1 MREIGIR
8 RRLAMKHFGILALL
22 LGVFFP
28 SFGHGAAVRIA
39 DEPMTIGGLT
49 CAVLPSYGSNWSG
62 ARIK

>member
-1 MREIGIR
+1 MK
-8 RRLAMKHFGILALL
+8 RLGILALL
-22 LGVFFP
+22 LGVFLP

-49 CAVLPSYGSNWSG
+49 CAFLPSYGSNWSG